1 MYTPHRPRAFEVVLE
16 TLFRGAIGTYRSE
29 MVFHGNRQYVPM
41 SGDQSDEELEKLR
54 QEKMEKI
61 KEQRQGGADEEAVEA
76 QRQQQE
82 AQKKAILRQH
92 LTDGARKRL
101 NTVKMSKPEVG
112 EQVEQ
117 QLVAIAQSGRIQDK
131 IDEEK
136 MKELLSE
143 LTPDSKSFDIKRR

>member
-1 MYTPHRPRAFEVVLE
+1 
-16 TLFRGAIGTYRSE
+16 
-29 MVFHGNRQYVPM
+29 M
-41 SGDQSDEELEKLR
+41 SGDPSDEELEELR
-54 QEKMEKI
+54 KKKMEQL
-61 KEQRQGGADEEAVEA
+61 KEQQGEGNAEA
-76 QRQQQE
+76 QQAAQEQAE

-117 QLVAIAQSGRIQDK
+117 QIVALARSGRVGDT
-131 IDEEK
+131 IDEDQ
-136 MKELLSE
+136 MKQLLSE